1 VEPQRRIDVIA
12 STWHSHFATPL
23 GVMRATTDGRSILAL
38 AFDAPGVDAMAAVPE
53 APRTLL
59 DSLRQQLD
67 EYFAGRRTAFEL
79 PLAPAGTPFQRDVWR
94 ALCTVPYGQTA
105 SYAHIAL
112 QVGSPAAVRA
122 VGAANGR
129 NPIAI
134 VIPCHRIIGSN
145 GTLTGYAGGLDR
157 KRRLLALEAPVP
169 FSRQAA

>member
-1 VEPQRRIDVIA
+1 MIA

-38 AFDAPGVDAMAAVPE
+38 AFDAPVVDAMVAVPDE
-53 APRTLL
+53 PRTLL
-59 DSLRQQLD
+59 ASLRRQLD
-67 EYFAGRRTAFEL
+67 EYFAGQRTAFEL

-94 ALCTVPYGQTA
+94 VLCTVPYGRTA
-105 SYAHIAL
+105 SYAQIAL

-157 KRRLLALEAPVP
+157 KRKLLSLEAPVP

>member
-1 VEPQRRIDVIA
+1 VIA
-12 STWHSHFATPL
+12 STWHSRFVTPL
-23 GVMRATTDGRSILAL
+23 GVMRATTDGRSILVL
-38 AFDAPGVDAMAAVPE
+38 AFDAPVDEAIAAVPE

-105 SYAHIAL
+105 SYAQIAL
-112 QVGSPAAVRA
+112 QVGSPSAVRA